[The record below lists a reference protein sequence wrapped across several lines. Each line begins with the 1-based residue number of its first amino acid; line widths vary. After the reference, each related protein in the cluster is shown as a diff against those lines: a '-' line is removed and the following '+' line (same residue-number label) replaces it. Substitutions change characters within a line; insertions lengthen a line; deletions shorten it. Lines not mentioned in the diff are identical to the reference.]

1 MAPVAVGG
9 YAACADRGGR
19 GFHRVGLGFFSDPW
33 ESTPFC
39 ADRLRADAGGEYPL
53 DGPAKRSEMR
63 SGKAGW
69 PKEPIEERECSG
81 CNGTGVIAIV
91 QPKELGRRIF
101 PPRCAKCDGKGRVPV
116 K

>member
-1 MAPVAVGG
+1 
-9 YAACADRGGR
+9 
-19 GFHRVGLGFFSDPW
+19 
-33 ESTPFC
+33 
-39 ADRLRADAGGEYPL
+39 
-53 DGPAKRSEMR
+53 MR

-81 CNGTGVIAIV
+81 CNGTGFVVIV

-101 PPRCAKCDGKGRVPV
+101 PPRCAKCEGKGRLPV